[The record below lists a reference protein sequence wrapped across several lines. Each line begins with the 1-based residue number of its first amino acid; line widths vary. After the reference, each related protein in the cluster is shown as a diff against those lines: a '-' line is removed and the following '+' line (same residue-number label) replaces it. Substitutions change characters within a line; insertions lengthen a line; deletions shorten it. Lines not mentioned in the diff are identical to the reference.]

1 VQSASGERQASLQLC
16 DLSQHVCGRIGL
28 RTEAGP
34 VGHAAPVIHDGQFQ
48 CAYQFLDAAGG
59 VGDSGCALLGLC
71 VLLQPRRRVFVRHLS
86 HLLLAELER
95 SLRFGELLLENE
107 GLRL

>member
-1 VQSASGERQASLQLC
+1 M
-16 DLSQHVCGRIGL
+16 
-28 RTEAGP
+28 
-34 VGHAAPVIHDGQFQ
+34 
-48 CAYQFLDAAGG
+48 
-59 VGDSGCALLGLC
+59 
-71 VLLQPRRRVFVRHLS
+71 S